1 MSLIQIWWLSN
12 EAKDDKHCTIWL
24 YYYSHQF
31 NFCDSLRTEFDS
43 IKPYIYRVQ
52 RTVTFEDYRLR
63 VDFHCCVCMKLKH
76 GLHMIATIAAI
87 AEKSNVQRSQRSQ
100 WSYGNHSPAIAAI
113 TAIVATTIAEIEKVL
128 SQGSLSFTH
137 DLSCLASIL
146 FSRER
151 TLKLHGSGNRST
163 LGTIVG
169 DESCDDHRGSC
180 FSRESCD
187 F

>member
-1 MSLIQIWWLSN
+1 MSLIQIWWLLN
-12 EAKDDKHCTIWL
+12 EAKDDKHCTFWL

-31 NFCDSLRTEFDS
+31 NFCDSSRTEFDS

-63 VDFHCCVCMKLKH
+63 VDFHCCVRMKLKP

-87 AEKSNVQRSQRSQ
+87 AEKNNVQRSQRSQ

-113 TAIVATTIAEIEKVL
+113 TAIAATTIAEIEKVL

-137 DLSCLASIL
+137 DLSWLASIL

-151 TLKLHGSGNRST
+151 T
-163 LGTIVG
+163 
-169 DESCDDHRGSC
+169 
-180 FSRESCD
+180 
-187 F
+187 

>member
-1 MSLIQIWWLSN
+1 MLFSFLFFFHSTSP
-12 EAKDDKHCTIWL
+12 DKVFI
-24 YYYSHQF
+24 
-31 NFCDSLRTEFDS
+31 
-43 IKPYIYRVQ
+43 
-52 RTVTFEDYRLR
+52 
-63 VDFHCCVCMKLKH
+63 
-76 GLHMIATIAAI
+76 
-87 AEKSNVQRSQRSQ
+87 
-100 WSYGNHSPAIAAI
+100 SPAIA
-113 TAIVATTIAEIEKVL
+113 ATTIAEIEKVL